1 MTKLKYVII
10 IISYFNNFTFIITG
24 IKNILK
30 KFHEMDKH
38 RSIELFFKI
47 HPCLL
52 LYNYIIKY

>member
-10 IISYFNNFTFIITG
+10 IISYFNNFTFITTG

-38 RSIELFFKI
+38 RSIELFFKYTS
-47 HPCLL
+47 LL
-52 LYNYIIKY
+52 LYNYIIK

>member
-10 IISYFNNFTFIITG
+10 IISYFNNFTFITTG

-38 RSIELFFKI
+38 RFIELFFKYTS
-47 HPCLL
+47 LL
-52 LYNYIIKY
+52 LYNYIIK